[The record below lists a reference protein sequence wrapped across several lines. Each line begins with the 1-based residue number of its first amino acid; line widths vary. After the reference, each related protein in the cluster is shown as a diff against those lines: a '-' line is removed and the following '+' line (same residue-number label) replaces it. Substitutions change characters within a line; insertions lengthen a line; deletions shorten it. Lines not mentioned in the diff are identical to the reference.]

1 MTEDSDRELLS
12 QNHTNLSNI
21 KEENMVKIRSFSLQ
35 TEIPGSG
42 IEVNLSNNRMLF
54 IDVHQFLQF
63 IADNDD
69 NLYEFLCKQKQIQS
83 AEEEMVF
90 LYEIGIPFE
99 EWITRL
105 ITEKESEYPGW
116 ILDASYPIFEDEI

>member
-12 QNHTNLSNI
+12 QNHTNRSNI